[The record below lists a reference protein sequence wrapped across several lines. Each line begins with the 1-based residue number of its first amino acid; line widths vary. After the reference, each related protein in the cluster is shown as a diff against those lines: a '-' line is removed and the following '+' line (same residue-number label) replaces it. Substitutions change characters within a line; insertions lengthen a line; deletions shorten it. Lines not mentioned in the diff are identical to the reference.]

1 MPKTV
6 FPQRVDSGCSAF
18 AITPN
23 DSTDL
28 SQPIRG
34 LYVGATGNVVVIFEG
49 DTANVTLTG
58 VAGGI
63 VHPFAIKRV
72 LATGTTATGLVGVL

>member
-18 AITPN
+18 VITPN